1 MTDPIADMLARIR
14 NAGQA
19 GHAEVAVPASR
30 MKRSIA
36 QVLEKEGF
44 LAGVREEERGGH
56 PALVLELRYDPDHKP
71 LIDGLRR
78 RSRPSLRIYVGR
90 DEIPRVRRGLGIAVL
105 STSRGVMSDRE
116 AREQSVGGELL
127 CEVW

>member
-19 GHAEVAVPASR
+19 GHAEVMVPASR

-44 LAGVREEERGGH
+44 LGGVREEKRGGH
-56 PALVLELRYDPDHKP
+56 PALVLELRYDPDRRP

-90 DEIPRVRRGLGIAVL
+90 DEIPRVRRGLGVAVL
-105 STSRGVMSDRE
+105 STSKGVMSDRD